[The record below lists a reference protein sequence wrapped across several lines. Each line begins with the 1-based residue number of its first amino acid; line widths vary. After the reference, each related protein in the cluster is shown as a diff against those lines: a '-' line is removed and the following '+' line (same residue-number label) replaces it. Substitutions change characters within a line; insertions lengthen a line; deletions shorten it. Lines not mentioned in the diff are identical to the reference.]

1 MNHRITAL
9 LASAAMTFVAG
20 SAFAQTAAPA
30 PPPPPTLAPSMSVSL
45 AANGSPASY
54 DLGLLGNKV
63 YVTGA
68 LTGLALTED
77 HSVAGTISNQAD
89 ISNAQIFINKADGLV
104 QYYVEV
110 GDYSFPS
117 LGYPY
122 VKSGPA
128 TTANFGVVPEAYI
141 KIAPTSSFS
150 IQGGKLPTLIGS
162 EYNFTFQNL
171 NIERGLLWGFEP
183 AVSRGV
189 QANYSQG
196 PFAVSVSWNDG
207 LYSNQ
212 YNTVSGLATWTITP
226 TDTLAVAASGTTKKT
241 TFSALN
247 NQTIYNVIYTHT
259 MGQWTF
265 NPYFQYEDIPK
276 YVPVGQTASQQI
288 ASGALLVNY
297 AFDSKSMLAG
307 VSLPL
312 RGEYVSSTGFQK
324 YNVYSITFTPTFQ
337 YKIYFVRA
345 EVSYTAANIGLFGPT
360 GAAKSQTRGL
370 VETGVLF

>member
-9 LASAAMTFVAG
+9 LASAAMTFVGGA
-20 SAFAQTAAPA
+20 AFAQTTAP
-30 PPPPPTLAPSMSVSL
+30 MSVSL
-45 AANGSPASY
+45 AANATPASF
-54 DLGLLGNKV
+54 DLGPLGNKV

-77 HSVAGTISNQAD
+77 HSLPGVISNQAD
-89 ISNAQIFINKADGLV
+89 ISNAQIMVSKADGLL
-104 QYYVEV
+104 QYFVEV
-110 GDYSFPS
+110 GNYSYPS

-122 VKSGPA
+122 VKSGPNTNA
-128 TTANFGVVPEAYI
+128 SFGIVPIAYA

-150 IQGGKLPTLIGS
+150 IQGGKLPTLIGA

-196 PFAVSVSWNDG
+196 PFAVSVSFNDG

-226 TDTLAVAASGTTKKT
+226 ADILAVAASGTTKKT

-247 NQTIYNVIYTHT
+247 NQTIYNVMYTHT

-265 NPYFQYEDIPK
+265 NPYFQYQDIPK
-276 YVPVGQTASQQI
+276 YVPVGQTKSQQI

-297 AFDSKSMLAG
+297 AFDSKSSLAG
-307 VSLPL
+307 FSLPV
-312 RGEYVSSTGFQK
+312 RGEYVTSTGFQK
-324 YNVYSITFTPTFQ
+324 YNVWSITATPTYQ
-337 YKIYFVRA
+337 YKIYFIRA
-345 EVSYTAANIGLFGPT
+345 EVSYTAANIGLFGST
-360 GAAKSQTRGL
+360 GAAKSQTRGV